1 MLDRCPLCGSPLECR
16 DGGLTVWC
24 CSPECGACFHD
35 INTTGLAR
43 TADPATSD
51 RAAER
56 DRGAANPAH
65 PK

>member
-35 INTTGLAR
+35 VNTAGLAR
-43 TADPATSD
+43 VTDPSASA
-51 RAAER
+51 RAAAR
-56 DRGAANPAH
+56 DHGAAEPT
-65 PK
+65 PPE